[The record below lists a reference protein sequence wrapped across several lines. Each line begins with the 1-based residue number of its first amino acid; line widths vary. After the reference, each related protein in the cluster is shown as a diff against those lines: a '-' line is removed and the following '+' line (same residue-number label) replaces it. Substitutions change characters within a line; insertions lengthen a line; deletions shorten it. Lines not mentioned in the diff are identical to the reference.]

1 MKRISRGTP
10 YVMTTGD
17 VEMALTALSPRT
29 EEAIAS
35 LMDMTVEAWRKQTK
49 GKRASQ
55 IVAFTNSG
63 QLAAML
69 AASARAHTDL
79 EDSAFA
85 VTQATEAQSMRDEV
99 IALRGLVEDMAAH
112 LRPSAKKKV

>member
-35 LMDMTVEAWRKQTK
+35 LMNMTVEAWRKQSK

-69 AASARAHTDL
+69 AASAKAHVDL

-85 VTQATEAQSMRDEV
+85 VTQATEAKSVRDEV
-99 IALRGLVEDMAAH
+99 TELRGQVEDLAAR
-112 LRPSAKKKV
+112 LRPTKKKAV

>member
-1 MKRISRGTP
+1 
-10 YVMTTGD
+10 
-17 VEMALTALSPRT
+17 
-29 EEAIAS
+29 
-35 LMDMTVEAWRKQTK
+35 MTVEAWRKQSK

-79 EDSAFA
+79 EEVGVCRHLGHASSA
-85 VTQATEAQSMRDEV
+85 VRVRPNRDYDGPNRQREKHRHEV
-99 IALRGLVEDMAAH
+99 ERDYE
-112 LRPSAKKKV
+112 